1 LVSCWCKQDRYR
13 WNSESTFLGI
23 PSDGCFLLLATVCVE
38 EISEWTATGD
48 IVATSGS
55 TRVSRMDN
63 AGGNARDILVR
74 DCAVLND
81 VRAMWVLPMAACV
94 NERT

>member
-1 LVSCWCKQDRYR
+1 M
-13 WNSESTFLGI
+13 
-23 PSDGCFLLLATVCVE
+23 CVE
-38 EISEWTATGD
+38 EISEWIATGD

-55 TRVSRMDN
+55 TRVSRMGN

-74 DCAVLND
+74 DCAVLDD